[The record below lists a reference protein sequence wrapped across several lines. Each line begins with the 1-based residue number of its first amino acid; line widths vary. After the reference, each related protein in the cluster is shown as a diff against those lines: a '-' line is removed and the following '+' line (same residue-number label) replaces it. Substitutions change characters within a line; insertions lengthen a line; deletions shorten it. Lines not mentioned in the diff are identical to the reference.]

1 MQDSYE
7 ELKGFSL
14 VHLKRQPTF
23 QPDPSMSGLGSGRAR
38 VMSVPSS
45 DGWLRACLVFES
57 TRTRL
62 QIIYI
67 YIIS

>member
-14 VHLKRQPTF
+14 VSLKRQPTF

-38 VMSVPSS
+38 VMSVSSS
-45 DGWLRACLVFES
+45 DGWPRACLVFGNA
-57 TRTRL
+57 RTRL
-62 QIIYI
+62 QIIHI
-67 YIIS
+67 YIMS

>member
-14 VHLKRQPTF
+14 VRLKRQPTF

-38 VMSVPSS
+38 VMSVSSS
-45 DGWLRACLVFES
+45 DGWLRAC
-57 TRTRL
+57 
-62 QIIYI
+62 
-67 YIIS
+67 

>member
-14 VHLKRQPTF
+14 VRLKRQPTF

-38 VMSVPSS
+38 VMSVSSS
-45 DGWLRACLVFES
+45 DGWLGFAWFLRAPALVC
-57 TRTRL
+57 R
-62 QIIYI
+62 
-67 YIIS
+67 

>member
-14 VHLKRQPTF
+14 VRLKRQPTF

-38 VMSVPSS
+38 VMSVSSS
-45 DGWLRACLVFES
+45 DG
-57 TRTRL
+57 
-62 QIIYI
+62 
-67 YIIS
+67 